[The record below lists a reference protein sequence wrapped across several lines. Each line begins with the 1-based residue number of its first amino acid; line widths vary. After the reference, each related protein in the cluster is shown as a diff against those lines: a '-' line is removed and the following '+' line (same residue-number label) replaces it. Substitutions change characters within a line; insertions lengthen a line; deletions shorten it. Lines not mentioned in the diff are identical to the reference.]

1 MFSSQIKLTLS
12 IQRRYKTALYW
23 AEKVCTLSKH
33 HPGDI
38 YWQAQ
43 CMFLLKEYHRAV
55 HLIRHNQLE
64 KKDVLCHYLI
74 VECLLEA
81 KQYSEALELLNSV
94 DVELLVSSNMSVN
107 QSKSFT
113 EQSKSEI
120 QASIWFLKGKV
131 LETMDNR
138 TMAIDCYVQALHLSV
153 HCTEALDALVQH
165 EMLQAW
171 EEHELMK
178 NLPFS
183 QQCSETDARLVKKL
197 YQSKLKKYYD
207 SDMVGCVIEYELNR
221 SQDNSKFILE
231 LKSGTY
237 ASI

>member
-1 MFSSQIKLTLS
+1 M
-12 IQRRYKTALYW
+12 
-23 AEKVCTLSKH
+23 SKH

-55 HLIRHNQLE
+55 HLIRHNKLE
-64 KKDVLCHYLI
+64 RKDILCHYLI

-81 KQYSEALELLNSV
+81 KEYSEALELLNSV
-94 DVELLVSSNMSVN
+94 DVELLVTSTNTSIN

-153 HCTEALDALVQH
+153 YCTEALDALVQH

-183 QQCSETDARLVKKL
+183 QQCSETDARLLKKL

-207 SDMVGCVIEYELNR
+207 SDMVNVMFNFLYFSLA
-221 SQDNSKFILE
+221 
-231 LKSGTY
+231 T
-237 ASI
+237 